1 MVIRKYADSRDF
13 KKLLGLFITE
23 ELIKGDLRKKS
34 TKEKLRQSLN
44 KSVTYVAYEE
54 EDLVGFVRGLEDLPF
69 EPLVRDVYVKPL
81 YRRKGI
87 GKSLLYCLFERL
99 SCDRI
104 EVSSSHVS
112 FASQMGLI
120 LEEGAYYVRRPEEP
134 TTYLLQDKTERK
146 QRRKKRK
153 TRQVHGRE
161 LYEEELFGSDDF
173 HYMIMGYTR
182 GGASYGIT
190 WEEAYE
196 DGLIEEE
203 GESFERKR
211 DEKVHLS
218 DSYEEDELPF

>member
-1 MVIRKYADSRDF
+1 MIIRKYAYSRDF
-13 KKLLGLFITE
+13 KKLLELFITE

-54 EDLVGFVRGLEDLPF
+54 EDLIGFVRVLEDLPF

-104 EVSSSHVS
+104 EVNSSHLP

-120 LEEGAYYVRRPEEP
+120 LEDGAYYLYRPEEP

-146 QRRKKRK
+146 KRRKKRK
-153 TRQVHGRE
+153 TRQGQGRE

-173 HYMIMGYTR
+173 HYMIMGYTS

-190 WEEAYE
+190 WEEA
-196 DGLIEEE
+196 EEE
-203 GESFERKR
+203 GLLDQEEHSDLKEEESGLLLEPFED
-211 DEKVHLS
+211 DEI
-218 DSYEEDELPF
+218 PF

>member
-146 QRRKKRK
+146 QRRKKK
-153 TRQVHGRE
+153 NQ
-161 LYEEELFGSDDF
+161 
-173 HYMIMGYTR
+173 
-182 GGASYGIT
+182 ASAWTGT
-190 WEEAYE
+190 
-196 DGLIEEE
+196 L
-203 GESFERKR
+203 
-211 DEKVHLS
+211 
-218 DSYEEDELPF
+218 

>member
-120 LEEGAYYVRRPEEP
+120 LEDGAYYVRRPEEP

>member
-87 GKSLLYCLFERL
+87 GKSLLYCLFECL

-134 TTYLLQDKTERK
+134 TTYLLQDKTEIK

-218 DSYEEDELPF
+218 DSCEEDELPF

>member
-1 MVIRKYADSRDF
+1 MVIRKYEYHRDF
-13 KKLLGLFITE
+13 KKLLELFRTE
-23 ELIKGDLRKKS
+23 GLIKGDLRKNS

-112 FASQMGLI
+112 FATQMGLI
-120 LEEGAYYVRRPEEP
+120 LEDGAYYIRRPEEP

-173 HYMIMGYTR
+173 HYMIMGYTS
-182 GGASYGIT
+182 GGASYGVT

-196 DGLIEEE
+196 EGLIEREE
-203 GESFERKR
+203 GSIDLKREEKAPLSESFE
-211 DEKVHLS
+211 D
-218 DSYEEDELPF
+218 DELPF

>member
-81 YRRKGI
+81 YRRKCI

-104 EVSSSHVS
+104 EVSSSYVS

-196 DGLIEEE
+196 EGLIEREE
-203 GESFERKR
+203 GSIELKREEKAPLSESFE
-211 DEKVHLS
+211 D
-218 DSYEEDELPF
+218 DELPF

>member
-173 HYMIMGYTR
+173 HYMIMGYTS
-182 GGASYGIT
+182 GGASFGIT

-196 DGLIEEE
+196 EGLIEREE
-203 GESFERKR
+203 GSIELKREEKAPLSESFED
-211 DEKVHLS
+211 DEI
-218 DSYEEDELPF
+218 PF

>member
-13 KKLLGLFITE
+13 KKLLELFKTE
-23 ELIKGDLRKKS
+23 GLIKGELRKNR
-34 TKEKLRQSLN
+34 TKETLRKSLN
-44 KSVTYVAYEE
+44 KAVTYVAYEE

-87 GKSLLYCLFERL
+87 GKSL
-99 SCDRI
+99 
-104 EVSSSHVS
+104 
-112 FASQMGLI
+112 
-120 LEEGAYYVRRPEEP
+120 
-134 TTYLLQDKTERK
+134 YLLQDKTERK

-173 HYMIMGYTR
+173 HYMIMGYTS
-182 GGASYGIT
+182 GGASYGVT

-196 DGLIEEE
+196 EGLIEREE
-203 GESFERKR
+203 GSIDLKREEKAPLSESFE
-211 DEKVHLS
+211 D
-218 DSYEEDELPF
+218 DELPF

>member
-120 LEEGAYYVRRPEEP
+120 LEVGAYYVRRPEEP

-153 TRQVHGRE
+153 TRQVHGGE

-173 HYMIMGYTR
+173 HYMIMGYTS
-182 GGASYGIT
+182 GGASFGIT

>member
-1 MVIRKYADSRDF
+1 MVIRKYEYHRDF
-13 KKLLGLFITE
+13 KKLLELFRTE
-23 ELIKGDLRKKS
+23 GLIKGDLRKKS

-112 FASQMGLI
+112 FATQMGLI
-120 LEEGAYYVRRPEEP
+120 LEDGAYYVRRPEEP

-173 HYMIMGYTR
+173 HYMIMGYTS
-182 GGASYGIT
+182 GGASYGVT

-196 DGLIEEE
+196 EGLIEREE
-203 GESFERKR
+203 GSIDLKREEKAPLSESFE
-211 DEKVHLS
+211 D
-218 DSYEEDELPF
+218 DELPF

>member
-54 EDLVGFVRGLEDLPF
+54 EDLVGIVRGLEDLPF

-120 LEEGAYYVRRPEEP
+120 LEVGAYYVRRPEEP

-153 TRQVHGRE
+153 TRQVHGGE

-173 HYMIMGYTR
+173 HYMIMGYTS
-182 GGASYGIT
+182 GGASFGIT